1 MSISPQT
8 IAPLSQQL
16 VDPNTGFPTKPLADF
31 LFHLA
36 NAAGYDDEALKTEI
50 ESILGTQAEHGGLI
64 TKLLDS
70 LQDEANARKVALQV
84 LQQQIVDDTL
94 ALTRKIDF
102 YKSRLND
109 INASFTRIQQSQVS
123 DREASAKMKQTFS
136 AENKSRKAEIKTE
149 MLARIDADS
158 AIASDITQL
167 QTDLGSVDGAVSGN
181 SSAISALDARVTT
194 NEGDISV
201 NASDIMSLQS
211 DLTDIGGDVSG
222 NSSAISTLQTNVSQ
236 NISDI
241 ASVQAD
247 ASQALADASSAQS
260 TADAA
265 TNAAQLAQDTA
276 DGKITAFYQA
286 TAPSGGVES
295 GDLWF
300 DTNDGNKCYRWTG
313 STWSAIDDARIAD
326 AVSAAATAQSTADG
340 KVVTFVQSSQPTADA
355 VGDLWFDSDDSYK
368 AYRWN
373 GSSWASMVDRRVSTA
388 LSDASQALA
397 DASSAQSTADAA
409 TNAAQLAQDM
419 ADGKIT
425 AFYQATAPSGGV
437 ESGDLWFDTNDGNKC
452 YRWTGSTWSAI
463 DDARIADAVSAAATA
478 QSTADGKVVTFVQ
491 SSQPTAD
498 AVGDLWFDSDDS
510 YKAYR
515 WNGSSWASMVDRR
528 VSTALSDASQALAD
542 ASSAQSTAD
551 AATNAAQLAQ
561 DTADGKITAF
571 YQATAPSGGVESGD
585 LWFDT
590 NDGNKCYRWTGSTW
604 SAIDDAR
611 IADAVSAAATAQSTA
626 DGKVVTFVQS
636 SQPTADAVGDLWFD
650 SDDSYKAYRWNGS
663 SWASM
668 VDRRVST
675 ALSDASQALADASS
689 AQSTADAATNAAQLA
704 QDTADGKITAFYQAT
719 APSGGVESGDLWFD
733 TNDGNKCYRWTG
745 STWSAIDD
753 ARIAD
758 AVSAAATAQSTAD
771 GKVVT
776 FVQSSQPTA
785 DAVGDLWFDSDDS
798 YKAYRWNGSS
808 WASMVDR
815 RVSTALSDASQALAD
830 ASSAQS
836 TADAATNAAQLAQDT
851 ADGKI
856 TAFYQATAPSGGV
869 ESGDLWFDTNDG
881 NKCYRWTGSTW
892 SAIDDARIADAV
904 SAAATAQSTAD
915 GKVVTFV
922 QSSQPTADAVGDL
935 WFDSDDSYKAYRW
948 NGSSWA
954 SMVDRRVSTAL
965 SDASQA
971 LADAS
976 SAQSTADAAT
986 NAAQLAQDTADGKI
1000 TAFYQATAP
1009 SGGVESGDLWF
1020 DTNDG
1025 NKCYRWTGSTWSA
1038 IDDARIAD
1046 AVSAAATAQSTADGK
1061 VVTFV
1066 QSSQPT
1072 ADAVGDLWF
1081 DSDDSYKMHRWS
1093 GSAWV
1098 EVADARIS
1106 ANASDIT
1113 SLQSDLTDIGGDVS
1127 GNSSAISTLQT
1138 NVSDLDGV
1146 VDAMASDVTSLEAGI
1161 AAETSNRQNADDALS
1176 ASITSEQT
1184 ARVTADN
1191 DLAGDVAAVASDV
1204 TTLSSTVGS
1213 HTTSIT
1219 TLSQSVDGI
1228 EGKWG
1233 VAIDSN
1239 DYITGIELIGSGQ
1252 TSAFNINADVFSVNS
1267 PGSDDFSFQVADGKV
1282 KINGGLIVNGSL
1294 DTSQITD
1301 NAVTVRASASGTTLA
1316 QTATINFVETTD
1328 VIALCFGLWGTVSGS
1343 FRRLDLY
1350 RDTTLLKTWYLPIL
1364 SIFSGTS
1371 ITPIHK
1377 FSVSPGDHSFKLT
1390 ASASASECIIVI
1402 MGLKK

>member
-36 NAAGYDDEALKTEI
+36 NTAGYDDEALKTEI

-167 QTDLGSVDGAVSGN
+167 QTDLGSVDGAVLGN

-194 NEGDISV
+194 NEGDISA
-201 NASDIMSLQS
+201 NASDITSLQS

-241 ASVQAD
+241 VSVQAN
-247 ASQALADASSAQS
+247 ASQALADAVSAQS

-265 TNAAQLAQDTA
+265 TSAAQLAQDTA

-300 DTNDGNKCYRWTG
+300 DTNDGNKCHRWTG
-313 STWSAIDDARIAD
+313 SSWSAIDDARIAD

-340 KVVTFVQSSQPTADA
+340 KVVTFVQSSQPVAEGT
-355 VGDLWFDSDDSYK
+355 GDLWFDSDDSYK
-368 AYRWN
+368 EY
-373 GSSWASMVDRRVSTA
+373 
-388 LSDASQALA
+388 
-397 DASSAQSTADAA
+397 
-409 TNAAQLAQDM
+409 
-419 ADGKIT
+419 
-425 AFYQATAPSGGV
+425 
-437 ESGDLWFDTNDGNKC
+437 
-452 YRWTGSTWSAI
+452 
-463 DDARIADAVSAAATA
+463 
-478 QSTADGKVVTFVQ
+478 
-491 SSQPTAD
+491 
-498 AVGDLWFDSDDS
+498 
-510 YKAYR
+510 
-515 WNGSSWASMVDRR
+515 
-528 VSTALSDASQALAD
+528 
-542 ASSAQSTAD
+542 
-551 AATNAAQLAQ
+551 
-561 DTADGKITAF
+561 
-571 YQATAPSGGVESGD
+571 
-585 LWFDT
+585 
-590 NDGNKCYRWTGSTW
+590 
-604 SAIDDAR
+604 
-611 IADAVSAAATAQSTA
+611 
-626 DGKVVTFVQS
+626 
-636 SQPTADAVGDLWFD
+636 
-650 SDDSYKAYRWNGS
+650 
-663 SWASM
+663 
-668 VDRRVST
+668 
-675 ALSDASQALADASS
+675 
-689 AQSTADAATNAAQLA
+689 
-704 QDTADGKITAFYQAT
+704 
-719 APSGGVESGDLWFD
+719 
-733 TNDGNKCYRWTG
+733 
-745 STWSAIDD
+745 
-753 ARIAD
+753 
-758 AVSAAATAQSTAD
+758 
-771 GKVVT
+771 
-776 FVQSSQPTA
+776 
-785 DAVGDLWFDSDDS
+785 
-798 YKAYRWNGSS
+798 
-808 WASMVDR
+808 
-815 RVSTALSDASQALAD
+815 
-830 ASSAQS
+830 
-836 TADAATNAAQLAQDT
+836 
-851 ADGKI
+851 
-856 TAFYQATAPSGGV
+856 
-869 ESGDLWFDTNDG
+869 
-881 NKCYRWTGSTW
+881 
-892 SAIDDARIADAV
+892 
-904 SAAATAQSTAD
+904 
-915 GKVVTFV
+915 
-922 QSSQPTADAVGDL
+922 
-935 WFDSDDSYKAYRW
+935 
-948 NGSSWA
+948 
-954 SMVDRRVSTAL
+954 
-965 SDASQA
+965 
-971 LADAS
+971 
-976 SAQSTADAAT
+976 
-986 NAAQLAQDTADGKI
+986 
-1000 TAFYQATAP
+1000 
-1009 SGGVESGDLWF
+1009 
-1020 DTNDG
+1020 
-1025 NKCYRWTGSTWSA
+1025 
-1038 IDDARIAD
+1038 
-1046 AVSAAATAQSTADGK
+1046 
-1061 VVTFV
+1061 
-1066 QSSQPT
+1066 
-1072 ADAVGDLWF
+1072 
-1081 DSDDSYKMHRWS
+1081 RWS
-1093 GSAWV
+1093 GSAWA

-1146 VDAMASDVTSLEAGI
+1146 VDAMASDMTSLEAGI

-1176 ASITSEQT
+1176 ASITSEKT
-1184 ARVTADN
+1184 ARVAADN
-1191 DLAGDVAAVASDV
+1191 DLAVDVAAVASDV

-1239 DYITGIELIGSGQ
+1239 DYITGVELIGSGQ

-1316 QTATINFVETTD
+1316 QTATINFMETTD

-1343 FRRLDLY
+1343 FRRLELY